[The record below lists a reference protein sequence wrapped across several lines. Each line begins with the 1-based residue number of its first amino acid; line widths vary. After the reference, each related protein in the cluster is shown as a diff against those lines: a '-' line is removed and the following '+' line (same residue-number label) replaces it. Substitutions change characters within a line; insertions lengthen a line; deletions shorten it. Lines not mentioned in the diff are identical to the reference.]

1 MKTLY
6 IFILFIIV
14 VCAQLFVPS
23 QMIFQQEDVLKTGTA
38 FKFKT
43 QPVDPSDPF
52 KGKYIFLN
60 YEASTFSTADTT
72 WQRNEDVYVTIKHD
86 SLGFVQVTEV
96 TKNEPKSEFYIKA
109 KVDWYNEFEK
119 ELNIVYPFNKFY
131 MDETKAYNAELAHM
145 KAQQDSIPNNTY
157 ALVFIKNGKAV
168 LDNVFINEIPI
179 AKYVE
184 K

>member
-52 KGKYIFLN
+52 KGKYIF
-60 YEASTFSTADTT
+60 
-72 WQRNEDVYVTIKHD
+72 
-86 SLGFVQVTEV
+86 
-96 TKNEPKSEFYIKA
+96 
-109 KVDWYNEFEK
+109 
-119 ELNIVYPFNKFY
+119 
-131 MDETKAYNAELAHM
+131 
-145 KAQQDSIPNNTY
+145 
-157 ALVFIKNGKAV
+157 
-168 LDNVFINEIPI
+168 
-179 AKYVE
+179 
-184 K
+184 